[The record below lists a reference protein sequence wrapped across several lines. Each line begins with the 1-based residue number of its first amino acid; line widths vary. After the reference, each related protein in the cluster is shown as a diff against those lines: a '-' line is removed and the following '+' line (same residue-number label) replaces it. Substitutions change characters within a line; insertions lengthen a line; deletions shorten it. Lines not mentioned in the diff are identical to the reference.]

1 MTIPRFATVG
11 LESTDDHTENAR
23 LAATI
28 YAFDVPLDPVQPW
41 SVITGD
47 GIKGSRVVWHFR
59 PEPDGNQPGE
69 IAKRWNDGA
78 WLANNPENPL
88 AIIREAFEI
97 YAKMTNCIRLGRGF
111 SHFGGMATTI
121 HTTRIA
127 AILAALGHP
136 VLGWVRGDRGTAWK
150 LHPAAAADAALI
162 EREDLY
168 TTLPDEAISYAK
180 GALLGHAYMVDVI
193 KKATTTQHMHRG
205 RIALI
210 GRNCPDANI
219 LTLEKLLYRK

>member
-11 LESTDDHTENAR
+11 LESTDNHVENTR

-28 YAFDVPLDPVQPW
+28 YAFDVPLDPHKEL

-78 WLANNPENPL
+78 WLANNPDNPL
-88 AIIREAFEI
+88 AIVRSAFDI
-97 YAKMTNCIRLGRGF
+97 YSKMAQAAKMKRGF
-111 SHFGGMATTI
+111 SHFGGSAITI

-136 VLGWVRGDRGTAWK
+136 VLGWVLSDRGVAWK
-150 LHPAAAADAALI
+150 LHQAAATDAALLQ
-162 EREDLY
+162 RADLLDV
-168 TTLPDEAISYAK
+168 LPDSAISYAR
-180 GALLGHAYMVDVI
+180 GAVLGHAVMVHRI
-193 KKATTTQHMHRG
+193 KKVTDTQHIHRN
-205 RIALI
+205 RVALI
-210 GRNCPDANI
+210 GKNCPDKCV
-219 LTLEKLLYRK
+219 LTLEQLFYRK